1 MVRLHKLPK
10 EVIYAAFLYLF
21 GRVSVGVFLVVGGGR
36 LYMEAV

>member
-21 GRVSVGVFLVVGGGR
+21 GRVFVGVLLVAGGGK
-36 LYMEAV
+36 